1 MIERMVKVIKE
12 IDISKY
18 NQKEY
23 TEIVDEIFL
32 QFKAKAIDNFINDL
46 LDSKGWQD
54 TGGNG

>member
-1 MIERMVKVIKE
+1 MVKVIKE